1 MWISRAIWQNRLRL
15 SDMKKA
21 SHSLLDKCLLNV
33 DQALRTLH
41 GTHTGVER
49 ESPAGGKLEPRL
61 TQLQKDHAVALMRV
75 NHTGEVMAQA
85 LYQGQA
91 LTARLPGVRDKM
103 ESASREEVDHLV
115 WCEERIKAL
124 GGRTSFTNPLWYG
137 ISFGMGA
144 VAGLVGDK
152 VSLGFVSAIEDQVC
166 EHLRSHL
173 AQLPP
178 EDEKSR
184 AIVAQMLEDEARHS
198 EAAKAAGGMS
208 FPEPVKKGMTLLS
221 RLMTESSYRI

>member
-1 MWISRAIWQNRLRL
+1 VNKS
-15 SDMKKA
+15 
-21 SHSLLDKCLLNV
+21 SHSWIDKCLLSV
-33 DQALRTLH
+33 DQALRTLQ
-41 GTHTGVER
+41 GSHTDVER
-49 ESPAGGKLEPRL
+49 ESPAGEKPELRL
-61 TQLQKDHAVALMRV
+61 TQAQKDHAAALMRV

-103 ESASREEVDHLV
+103 ETASREEVDHLV

-124 GGRTSFTNPLWYG
+124 GGRTSLTNPLWYG

-144 VAGLVGDK
+144 VAGLAGDRA
-152 VSLGFVSAIEDQVC
+152 SLGFVSAIEDQVC
-166 EHLRSHL
+166 EHLRNHL
-173 AQLPP
+173 EQLPP

-184 AIVAQMLEDEARHS
+184 AIVEQMLEDEARHS
-198 EAAKAAGGMS
+198 QAAKAAGGMT